1 MAKQIISIAGEEH
14 LVREDTAKAHRG
26 VKWALISIAAFIL
39 ITAILLLSGM
49 LTNLL
54 WDPEPGTGTPV
65 ERHEGP

>member
-1 MAKQIISIAGEEH
+1 MAKQIISIAGEEYI
-14 LVREDTAKAHRG
+14 VREDTAKAYRG

-39 ITAILLLSGM
+39 ITAILMLSGM

-54 WDPEPGTGTPV
+54 WDPEPGSGAPT